1 MAVRAQ
7 LLALV
12 LTDPQRTQ
20 VDRFASDSGS
30 VSQSK
35 DPTHVHGCVR
45 KRQRAPPGR
54 LRTGLLLGMQLLF
67 SPSPVFHR
75 RCAEFLVP
83 FNRMAPGATQLEAG
97 CDGALLRVQNWYRTR
112 AELLTSTGMEL
123 GVRTPSTGMELGVRT
138 TSTCRTAL
146 VMSSINSYL
155 HSAQLPIPCAAS
167 CTSLQSTYSISL
179 APRALV
185 PYYYVVPHTTY
196 QGRRT
201 HGTPCDSSSLL
212 LCSTTYHIP
221 GKTYSWHPM

>member
-1 MAVRAQ
+1 
-7 LLALV
+7 
-12 LTDPQRTQ
+12 
-20 VDRFASDSGS
+20 
-30 VSQSK
+30 
-35 DPTHVHGCVR
+35 
-45 KRQRAPPGR
+45 
-54 LRTGLLLGMQLLF
+54 MQLPF

-97 CDGALLRVQNWYRTR
+97 CDGALLRVQNWQRTR

-123 GVRTPSTGMELGVRT
+123 GVRT
-138 TSTCRTAL
+138 TSTCRAAL

-155 HSAQLPIPCAAS
+155 HSAQLPTPCAAS
-167 CTSLQSTYSISL
+167 CASLQSTYSISL